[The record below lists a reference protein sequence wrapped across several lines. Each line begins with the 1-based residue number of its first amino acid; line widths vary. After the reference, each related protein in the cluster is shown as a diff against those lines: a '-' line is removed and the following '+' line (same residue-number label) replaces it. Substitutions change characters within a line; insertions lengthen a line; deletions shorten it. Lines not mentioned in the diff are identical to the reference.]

1 MEEYEI
7 DLIDYIRTVW
17 KRKMLIIVGTLVCI
31 AAAVVVSLMLPVTYR
46 ADAVMK
52 VGKRLELAG
61 TSPAISNYFESPRD
75 LAEIIPIKYYKQNSK
90 EASGYH
96 LDVNVIVGTSM
107 INIIMSGPNRGIE
120 KSLKDIID
128 RIIDAHYNKVN
139 NSVIPYKQLIEKLE
153 ADAKVILGSITL
165 IERRIKEM
173 NSKGNAFLGDTTV
186 SEAKIEEGL
195 FLDDRSAFLN
205 TWYLKTLNKEEELN
219 QSRRNLREVQ
229 GQLIMYRRFVDHIDE
244 NNTELIGKVNINTI
258 KLRMIR
264 YIILAGVGGLIMSL
278 VLVFLTDYIY
288 KAVKVKGDSV

>member
-153 ADAKVILGSITL
+153 ADAKVIMGSITL
-165 IERRIKEM
+165 VERRIKEM